1 MSYRPPGHDGDLTRE
16 VDRLREY
23 LSRNQVI
30 AEILQ
35 KAPSLA
41 MANWYLGAG
50 CIAQTVWN
58 FLHGFEPTFGIKD
71 YDLVCRV
78 GGGALAR

>member
-1 MSYRPPGHDGDLTRE
+1 MSGRAPARDCGLTRQ

-35 KAPSLA
+35 KARPS
-41 MANWYLGAG
+41 
-50 CIAQTVWN
+50 
-58 FLHGFEPTFGIKD
+58 
-71 YDLVCRV
+71 R
-78 GGGALAR
+78 